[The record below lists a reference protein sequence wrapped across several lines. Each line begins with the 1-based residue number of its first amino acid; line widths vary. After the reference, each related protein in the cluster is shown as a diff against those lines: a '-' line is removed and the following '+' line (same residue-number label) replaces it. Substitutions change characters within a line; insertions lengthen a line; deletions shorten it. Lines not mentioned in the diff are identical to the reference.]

1 MADRK
6 HVALTEEQ
14 AETFRE
20 AKLRLQQD
28 RGNPDL
34 DDNETVELL
43 AEHYLGETENQHE

>member
-6 HVALTEEQ
+6 HVALNEEQ
-14 AETFRE
+14 AETFRR

-28 RGNPDL
+28 REDPDL

-43 AEHYLGETENQHE
+43 AEHYLENTEKEE